1 MNLHIKSFVDSINND
16 LNNRTKKCLPHFF
29 VPKFNTGENMNITDL
44 KLDDQLEHPI
54 HGKGRISFIGDDY
67 FGITFD
73 DEKELLIRREELQ
86 KTFFEMTN
94 PDENDNGPV
103 KQTIWPYSTFVIE
116 TADAEHYPG
125 SYWQPFVDESREIL
139 ERLPEIIPKALLQM
153 GIGELHKAPHEQP
166 SEWPQGSQ
174 LVWPLRQ
181 QGLSMILKTQAN
193 GNNIV
198 SLFPFFG
205 LGTQNTLIVRE
216 VKVWV
221 SGLEAQITANWGD
234 SIITFFDSQFVINR
248 AWYESGRSYDFIL
261 TGIAY
266 NAKPAEIMEI
276 NFNRHPDQVAWMNQ
290 LLQENESVEEINC
303 TVGLEGSMFLL
314 PIQGWDADDY
324 SFRAPIKSVTEFTD
338 WLGQDGWRVR
348 APVMR
353 FDNNN
358 ADLDIVITR
367 RAWSGSESPK
377 VGQDIEGNLWLQGY
391 LWSVT

>member
-1 MNLHIKSFVDSINND
+1 V
-16 LNNRTKKCLPHFF
+16 
-29 VPKFNTGENMNITDL
+29 
-44 KLDDQLEHPI
+44 
-54 HGKGRISFIGDDY
+54 
-67 FGITFD
+67 
-73 DEKELLIRREELQ
+73 
-86 KTFFEMTN
+86 
-94 PDENDNGPV
+94 
-103 KQTIWPYSTFVIE
+103 
-116 TADAEHYPG
+116 A
-125 SYWQPFVDESREIL
+125 
-139 ERLPEIIPKALLQM
+139 
-153 GIGELHKAPHEQP
+153 
-166 SEWPQGSQ
+166 

-181 QGLSMILKTQAN
+181 QGLSIILKTQAN

-205 LGTQNTLIVRE
+205 LGSQNTLIVWE

-276 NFNRHPDQVAWMNQ
+276 NFNRHPDQIAWMNQ
-290 LLQENESVEEINC
+290 LLQKNEPVEKINC

-338 WLGQDGWRVR
+338 CLGQDGWRVR
-348 APVMR
+348 APVMC
-353 FDNNN
+353 FDNND

-391 LWSVT
+391 LWSI